1 MTGNLREIK
10 LVSYLLEFVVEKLEK
25 VGTDVVNETIT
36 MSKLEDEIF
45 NIKDI
50 IDACGQ
56 STSEVADKI
65 EKSETLKLFNELMG
79 INK

>member
-56 STSEVADKI
+56 SASEVADKI